1 MAAPELKPVSIFD
14 NYFLE
19 QGTKRLFGL
28 SENGLVDLKIESVN
42 EEEQFSFLDFFKANN
57 NIYITIS
64 KTENTGTVEEPVFE
78 NIQYYYEQIDNIIS
92 NVGSIPTKP
101 IPIHGTVKTENFE
114 LIEDNYE
121 GTPISK
127 IFNLYFKGSV
137 AFLKIDKC
145 YESKDG
151 LFFNVLESILPGKP
165 AGLYFFPKDRT
176 SCNKIKENGFF
187 Y

>member
-1 MAAPELKPVSIFD
+1 MAAPELKPILIFD

-28 SENGLVDLKIESVN
+28 SENGLVDLKIEAVEGN
-42 EEEQFSFLDFFKANN
+42 EQFSLLNFFKAND
-57 NIYITIS
+57 NIYITIQ
-64 KTENTGTVEEPVFE
+64 KIENIGTEEEPVFE

-92 NVGSIPTKP
+92 NVGSIPVKP
-101 IPIHGTVKTENFE
+101 VLTHGTARTENFE

-137 AFLKIDKC
+137 VFLKIDKC
-145 YESKDG
+145 YESKNG

-176 SCNKIKENGFF
+176 SCNKVKENGFF